1 MEEELKKQVEEYQL
15 QLKEMNENVEKQKIE
30 QERLA
35 QEEKLRQK
43 M

>member
-1 MEEELKKQVEEYQL
+1 
-15 QLKEMNENVEKQKIE
+15 MNENVEKQKIE

-43 M
+43 IEQLQEEK